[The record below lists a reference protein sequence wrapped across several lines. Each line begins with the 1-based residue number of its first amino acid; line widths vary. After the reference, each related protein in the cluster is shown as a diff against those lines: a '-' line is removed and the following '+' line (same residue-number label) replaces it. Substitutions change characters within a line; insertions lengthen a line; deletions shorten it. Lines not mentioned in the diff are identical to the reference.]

1 MFMVSEPNPVKK
13 ATAIETLAVVNDVCN
28 TLSGTNISV
37 FALSTGLRSIAH
49 HFGWRSEELLAHWP
63 ERR

>member
-1 MFMVSEPNPVKK
+1 MFMISHPNPVKR
-13 ATAIETLAVVNDVCN
+13 ATAIETLEIVNDICTN
-28 TLSGTNISV
+28 LSGTNISV

-49 HFGWRSEELLAHWP
+49 HFGWSSEELLAHWP